1 MVSSRLILCAKSV
14 VHDNTKNTLS
24 VDTILENVASL
35 TYPVELPQMDVLIVL
50 DKEPADANTHD
61 YVLRIS
67 VDDSNI
73 IDLDGTLNFA
83 GQQKTRLVKKIYNYP
98 IPRPG
103 NLKFI
108 FFLNEKCLDEYVVR
122 AEVIET

>member
-14 VHDNTKNTLS
+14 THDKTKNTLS
-24 VDTILENVASL
+24 VDTILENVGSL

-50 DKEPADANTHD
+50 DKAPADANTHD

-67 VDDSNI
+67 VDDNNI

-83 GQQKTRLVKKIYNYP
+83 GQQKTRHVERIHKLHNSPPRQLEIY
-98 IPRPG
+98 
-103 NLKFI
+103 I
-108 FFLNEKCLDEYVVR
+108 FS
-122 AEVIET
+122 